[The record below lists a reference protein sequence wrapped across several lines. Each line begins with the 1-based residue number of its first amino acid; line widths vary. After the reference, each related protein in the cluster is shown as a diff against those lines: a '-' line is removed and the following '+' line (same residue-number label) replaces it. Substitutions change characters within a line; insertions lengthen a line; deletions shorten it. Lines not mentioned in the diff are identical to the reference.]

1 MSPTSNLCI
10 NPIMIYTTI
19 QYGFIDEVDRE
30 DTKDNDRWTTIST
43 KGLGSSDLM
52 ISEFIEWLNDCDDDK
67 VHGFSAEDLSKLWFR
82 VI

>member
-1 MSPTSNLCI
+1 MS
-10 NPIMIYTTI
+10 YTTI
-19 QYGFIDEVDRE
+19 QCCFIDEVHRE
-30 DTKDNDRWTTIST
+30 DTKDNDRWITVST

>member
-1 MSPTSNLCI
+1 MG
-10 NPIMIYTTI
+10 YTKI
-19 QYGFIDEVDRE
+19 QCGFIGEVHRE
-30 DTKDNDRWTTIST
+30 DTEDNDRWTTVST
-43 KGLGSSDLM
+43 KVLGDSDLM

>member
-1 MSPTSNLCI
+1 MS
-10 NPIMIYTTI
+10 YTKI
-19 QYGFIDEVDRE
+19 QCGFIDEVHRE
-30 DTKDNDRWTTIST
+30 DTEDNDRWTTVST
-43 KGLGSSDLM
+43 KELGDSNLM

>member
-1 MSPTSNLCI
+1 MS
-10 NPIMIYTTI
+10 YTKI
-19 QYGFIDEVDRE
+19 QCGFIDEVHRE
-30 DTKDNDRWTTIST
+30 DTEDNDRWATVST